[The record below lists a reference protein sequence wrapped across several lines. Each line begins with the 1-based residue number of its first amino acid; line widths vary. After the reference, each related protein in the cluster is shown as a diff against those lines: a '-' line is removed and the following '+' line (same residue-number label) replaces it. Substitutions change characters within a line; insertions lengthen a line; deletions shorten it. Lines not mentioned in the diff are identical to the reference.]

1 MLGLTNSLT
10 NAKPLLYDSVGSVAF
25 DGVREFINTG
35 QTFQTILR
43 DSFTIAFWVRTDTR
57 GLNYFGTKE
66 SGDTDHLILTDV
78 SGVLTFEF
86 KANSDPIKIESDG
99 AFFATDG
106 TGEEWW
112 HIAIVVTKTGT
123 GVSDYSTVTIYKN
136 GISLEDP
143 GTTGAL
149 AGSNQGSYTCND
161 NLAIAALNNNNTFGS
176 ISSILGLSDFAVWNG
191 ALPEVAIIDLV
202 MANVPSATGGRA
214 KNLLEAHGN
223 YTATHASTLQ
233 TWYKLDEGTGT
244 TIGDSGAGAGATDA
258 SFTGSSGNWRGE
270 KPVN

>member
-10 NAKPLLYDSVGSVAF
+10 NAKPILYDSVGSVTF
-25 DGVREFINTG
+25 DGDREYINTG

-43 DSFTIAFWVRTDTR
+43 DSFTIAFWIRTDTR
-57 GLNYFGTKE
+57 GLTYFGTKE
-66 SGDTDHLILTDV
+66 NGDTNHLILTDV

-86 KANSDPIKIESDG
+86 KANSDPIKIESNS
-99 AFFATDG
+99 ALFAADG
-106 TGEEWW
+106 TGSEWW

-123 GVSDYSTVTIYKN
+123 GASDNSTVTIYKN
-136 GISLEDP
+136 GSQLEDT
-143 GTTGAL
+143 GVTGAL
-149 AGSNQGSYTCND
+149 AGSNQGSYTCDD

-176 ISSILGLSDFAVWNG
+176 ISSILGLSDFAVWDEPLSE
-191 ALPEVAIIDLV
+191 AAVIDLV
-202 MANVPSATGGRA
+202 MANVTSEHGGRA

-223 YTATHASTLQ
+223 YTATHASKLQ

-244 TIGDSGAGAGATDA
+244 TIGDSGAGATDA
-258 SFTGSSGNWRGE
+258 TFAGSSGNWRSQ